1 MAVIKQE
8 FGALKCGTK
17 VSLYTITNQKGMSVV
32 LSDFGAL
39 LVKVLVPLA
48 NGELRDVVQ
57 GYDTLE
63 EYERNPDFFGAVIGP
78 NGNRIANAQF
88 TVEGVTYQLDA
99 NDGVNNLHSHREL
112 GYHKKMWDAVCGENC
127 VTFTLEDADGSM
139 GFPGNKKVSLTYTL
153 NDENE
158 VRLHYHASSDKVTV
172 INLTNH
178 SYFNLDGQGSRTI
191 LDHEVQLKASRYTAV
206 VAGAIPTGE
215 LAAVAGTPMDFTIP
229 KKVGAEVDAA
239 FEQLELTGGY
249 DHNWVIDDWDGT
261 LREFAC
267 VKSADGAVTMKV
279 STTLPGVQF
288 YVGNYLKGEA
298 GKNGAKYHKRYAL
311 CLETQYFPNSAN
323 EPSFPSCFYGGEKE
337 YDSVTVYRFE

>member
-1 MAVIKQE
+1 MAIVKNE
-8 FGALKCGTK
+8 FGVRKDGQK
-17 VSLYTITNQKGMSVV
+17 VTLYTITNAKGMSIV

-39 LVKVLVPLA
+39 LVKVLVPVA
-48 NGELRDVVQ
+48 GGELRDVVQ

-63 EYERNPDFFGAVIGP
+63 EYEKNPDFYGAVIGP
-78 NGNRIANAQF
+78 NGNRIADAKF
-88 TVEGVTYQLDA
+88 TVDGVTYHLDA

-112 GYHKKMWDAVCGENC
+112 GYHKKMWAAECGEDS

-139 GFPGNKKVSLTYTL
+139 GFPGNKKVSLTYSL
-153 NDENE
+153 SEENE
-158 VRLHYHASSDKVTV
+158 IKLHYHASSDKKTV

-178 SYFNLDGQGSRTI
+178 SYFNLDGQGSGTI

-215 LAAVAGTPMDFTIP
+215 LAPVAGTPMDFTAP

-249 DHNWVIDDWDGT
+249 DHNWVIDHWDGT

-288 YVGNYLKGEA
+288 YVGNYLNGDK
-298 GKNGAKYHKRYAL
+298 GKNGAVYNKRYAL

-323 EPSFPSCFYGGEKE
+323 EPTFPSCFFGGGKE

>member
-1 MAVIKQE
+1 MAVTEKI
-8 FGALKCGTK
+8 FGVEKGGRK
-17 VSLYTITNQKGMSVV
+17 VTLYTITNKNGMSIEI
-32 LSDFGAL
+32 SDFGAL

-48 NGELRDVVQ
+48 DGTLRDVVQ
-57 GYDTLE
+57 GFDTLE
-63 EYERNPDFFGAVIGP
+63 EYEKNPDFFGAVIGP

-88 TVEGVTYQLDA
+88 TLDGITYHLDA

-112 GYHKKMWDAVCGENC
+112 GYHKKMWSAVCGENS
-127 VTFTLEDADGSM
+127 VTLTLEDEDGSM
-139 GFPGNKKVSLTYTL
+139 GFPGNKKICLTYTL
-153 NDENE
+153 SEENE
-158 VRLHYHASSDKVTV
+158 IVLHYHAVSDKKTV

-178 SYFNLDGQGSRTI
+178 SYFNLDGQGCRTI
-191 LDHEVQLKASRYTAV
+191 LDHEVQLKASRYTEV
-206 VAGAIPTGE
+206 MAGAIPTGV
-215 LAAVAGTPMDFTIP
+215 LAPAVGTPMDFTVP
-229 KKVGAEVDAA
+229 RKVGAQVDAD
-239 FEQLELTGGY
+239 FEQLQLTGGY

-288 YVGNYLKGEA
+288 YVGNYLDGGK
-298 GKNGAKYHKRYAL
+298 GKNGAAYHKRYAL

-323 EPSFPSCFYGGEKE
+323 EPSFPSCFFGGEKE